1 MRAIASLV
9 HVWQA
14 FSGKGRSRFRRRAP
28 KGPARRGRLALLAGI
43 SVSLWVGTGGPS
55 SAATFVPPG
64 MTWRTIKTPHFD
76 VNYPIEL
83 EPIARKAAVWAENA
97 YERYAPY
104 FGRTGDRTEVTILDT
119 MDTTNG
125 FGTAFPES
133 RLTFFATPPSPDEE
147 WYVGRYDNW
156 LKMIVS
162 HEYWH
167 VMQARA
173 TAGPLEIP
181 GYLNAMFTRAFLP
194 DFSALVNLDF
204 LPPFLKEGMAV
215 YQESLM
221 TGGGRALEGQFDMV
235 LRMAF
240 LAHKPLT
247 LDQVAGYY
255 SLNWAPGAGEYVYG
269 EAFCQYLAR
278 KYGDSAGGKLTRD
291 LGQFPWGGINLASVR
306 AFGKSLYGLW
316 DDSMAYYT
324 RRYEH
329 QAAEIRQL
337 PLTSLQPITSSG
349 RNHRH
354 PHWLNDH
361 TLLYNRWPLD
371 GTAGLVERRLNGSA
385 PRFLV
390 PKRSDADYS
399 LSADGRYVY
408 FYADG
413 DSPPDCEYH
422 DIFRYDMRSGAVRQI
437 THGLRA
443 SFPCPSPDGKEILV
457 VLNGGG
463 RNDLAMIDDSG
474 KVLWRIREPLFSSL
488 ADPVWS
494 PDGTKVALSRWI
506 HGRTNVV
513 IFDVQSHEM
522 TVPAP
527 DDAVEVFPAWSRD
540 GKFLLFASDRTG
552 VMNIHAVRLFDGARF
567 QVTNVLGGAFD
578 PSVSPDGKTIAL
590 ADYGAKGFD
599 IKVMPYDPASWMPES
614 PAPTANALGHAL
626 GDRLAIVPQGTIVA
640 AKGPKPVL
648 APAESLARSNGSR
661 ARLAG
666 LASASGVAPSVPPVR
681 PSRYPTLLTQL
692 GLENVK
698 YLPSQHPR
706 HDPLLEAAAKAP
718 SYPYNPLDTL
728 APQLVYPRLVM
739 DTSVYPGFQFPGLS
753 ADLNGGGAL
762 LALQAYGQDALHQH
776 FYFATLGIETAIH
789 QPFVSLSYA
798 NDVWA
803 PTLGIGVAL
812 DPSTIV
818 PLQTNQGIE
827 LFGRE
832 SRSLSLSATYPAI
845 ESTLLD
851 SWITGTHF
859 TLGVNLQNF
868 DQVVYNASNGDA
880 TSLGSQLLPVS
891 AGVELPNEINSVSL
905 SVQSNSAGRPYR
917 PISDVGGPLWAAG
930 VENANPLLGS
940 QASYTKAW
948 GDVRYFVPTF
958 GRQVLALRVF
968 GGTSFEMA
976 QIDKADGFRILQ
988 PEGWVLGDNLAT
1000 ASNDIAYGLATSAA
1014 IHDYDDIRALP
1025 SELSTILPVRG
1036 YSLGVP
1042 VPGQPNVTGFGQGAN
1057 AAVMTAEYRMPLLDV
1072 SRGLGTFPVFL
1083 DRVSLAPFVDMA
1095 KAWTVWNQSIP
1106 LVGVGAEVRFHLE
1119 VVQAIPTE
1127 LRLGYA
1133 RGLTD
1138 NLGANQI
1145 ILGIGT
1151 VF

>member
-1 MRAIASLV
+1 MRALGALV

-14 FSGKGRSRFRRRAP
+14 FSGGGRPRSRERA
-28 KGPARRGRLALLAGI
+28 GASSARRVRLALLAGF
-43 SVSLWVGTGGPS
+43 SVSLWLSSGGPS
-55 SAATFVPPG
+55 QAATFVPPG

-104 FGRTGDRTEVTILDT
+104 FGRTNDRTEVTILDT

-181 GYLNAMFTRAFLP
+181 GFVNSMLTRAFLP

-235 LRMAF
+235 LRSAF

-255 SLNWAPGAGEYVYG
+255 SLDWAPGAGEYVYG

-324 RRYEH
+324 RRYQR

-337 PLTSLQPITSSG
+337 PLTPLRPITFSG

-354 PHWLNDH
+354 PHWLNNH

-371 GTAGLVERRLNGSA
+371 KTAGLVERKLDGSA
-385 PRFLV
+385 ARFLV

-413 DSPPDCEYH
+413 DSPPDCEFH
-422 DIFRYDMRSGAVRQI
+422 DIFRYDLKSGTVRQI

-443 SFPCPSPDGKEILV
+443 SFPAPSPDGKEILA

-463 RNDLAMIDDSG
+463 RNDLAMLDDSG
-474 KVLWRIREPLFSSL
+474 KVLWRIQEPLFSSL

-552 VMNIHAVRLFDGARF
+552 VMNIHAVRLSDGARF

-599 IKVMPYDPASWMPES
+599 IKVMPYDPASWIPES
-614 PAPTANALGHAL
+614 AAPTANALGHPL
-626 GDRLAIVPQGTIVA
+626 G
-640 AKGPKPVL
+640 
-648 APAESLARSNGSR
+648 
-661 ARLAG
+661 ARLAVG
-666 LASASGVAPSVPPVR
+666 PSTAVVRASLGAPSAPPTR

-692 GLENVK
+692 GLEDVK
-698 YLPSQHPR
+698 YLPSLHPR
-706 HDPLLEAAAKAP
+706 HDPLLEQAAKAP
-718 SYPYNPLDTL
+718 SYPYNPLGTL

-739 DTSVYPGFQFPGLS
+739 DTSVYPGFRFPGLS

-762 LALQAYGQDALHQH
+762 LALQTYGQDALHQH

-789 QPFVSLSYA
+789 QPFFSLAYA

-812 DPSTIV
+812 NPATIV
-818 PLQTNQGIE
+818 PLQTNQGIA

-851 SWITGTHF
+851 NWLTGTHF

-891 AGVELPNEINSVSL
+891 AGVELPNEINSVAL
-905 SVQSNSAGRPYR
+905 SVQSNEAVRPYR

-930 VENANPLLGS
+930 IENANPLIGS

-948 GDVRYFVPTF
+948 GDVRYFVPTI

-968 GGTSFEMA
+968 GGTSFEIP
-976 QIDKADGFRILQ
+976 QLDGSDGFHILQ

-1000 ASNDIAYGLATSAA
+1000 ASDDIAYGLATSAA

-1025 SELSTILPVRG
+1025 SDLSTILPVRG

-1057 AAVMTAEYRMPLLDV
+1057 AAVLTAEYRVPIVDV

-1083 DRVSLAPFVDMA
+1083 DRISLAPFVDVA

-1119 VVQAIPTE
+1119 LVQAIPTE

-1145 ILGIGT
+1145 ILGVGT
-1151 VF
+1151 AF